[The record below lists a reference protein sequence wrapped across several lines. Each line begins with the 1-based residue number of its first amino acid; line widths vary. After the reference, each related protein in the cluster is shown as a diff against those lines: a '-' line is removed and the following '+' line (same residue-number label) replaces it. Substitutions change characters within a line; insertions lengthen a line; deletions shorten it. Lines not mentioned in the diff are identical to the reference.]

1 MSSLYTLTNQWQE
14 VTAMMDNPDIDKQ
27 CVIDTLES
35 LEGDI
40 ENKAESI
47 FKVTKNID
55 ADIEAIKI
63 EMTRLAARKATL
75 EAQKKSLLDYLKSK
89 LLSIGKKKIK
99 TPIVTISFR
108 KGSESVK
115 IIDINDVPFEFLKE
129 VDPTTD
135 KELIKRELKL
145 GRVIKGVEL
154 VRGPESM
161 IIK

>member
-1 MSSLYTLTNQWQE
+1 MNSLYTLTNQWQE
-14 VTAMMDNPDIDKQ
+14 VTAMMDNPDIDKK

-63 EMTRLAARKATL
+63 EITRLAARKAAL
-75 EAQKKSLLDYLKSK
+75 EAQKKSLLEYLKDK
-89 LLSIGKKKIK
+89 LLSIGKKKVK

-108 KGSESVK
+108 KGAERVEIVDITK
-115 IIDINDVPFEFLKE
+115 IPEHYTKIQMV
-129 VDPTTD
+129 VD
-135 KELIKRELKL
+135 KKLIKDGFKN
-145 GRVIKGVEL
+145 VSFIPGVEL